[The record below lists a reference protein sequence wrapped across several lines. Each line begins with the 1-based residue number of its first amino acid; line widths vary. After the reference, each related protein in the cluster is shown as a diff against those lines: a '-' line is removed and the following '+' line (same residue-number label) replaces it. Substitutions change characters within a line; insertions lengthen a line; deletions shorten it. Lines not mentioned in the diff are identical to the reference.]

1 MELDRQEQARM
12 DEEWDLAEQDMEQ
25 DMEQDTPEVMPVV
38 TEGAASSA
46 VVLVGG

>member
-1 MELDRQEQARM
+1 M
-12 DEEWDLAEQDMEQ
+12 DEEWDLAEQ